1 MVSLGQAFGNLDEY
15 TFVADAGTNV
25 DDGREIEKGD
35 PRKPPLTEKWY
46 TRHDSN
52 MRPLDS

>member
-1 MVSLGQAFGNLDEY
+1 MMK
-15 TFVADAGTNV
+15 TNV
-25 DDGREIEKGD
+25 KGRRITG
-35 PRKPPLTEKWY
+35 LQIIEKWY